1 MSQQTFNNQIL
12 VEPQAASKFTV
23 GIAPRVNPLATG
35 RVIVIGESE
44 GGAPNI
50 INWFTDKASAKGVL
64 RGGDALREIGYI
76 FNPSP
81 QHDGAPYVGF
91 VRAQVAVQ
99 GSVDLT
105 SIIVKS
111 RDYGVYTNDIRV
123 KTENG
128 TLGSTTK
135 KITIIYGDKTEVF
148 DNLGLALD
156 IQYVG
161 SETDGKIEITAG
173 NYIVGTDGGTGVENT
188 DFNFNMAESSYDTI
202 SKVAKA
208 IDALDDWTCI
218 ANANAPAGSGAL
230 SSLYLNT
237 LAAVTCKSSAL
248 ALQAYPRMCMQALN
262 NESAFVL
269 ATYVSDALPDTQVE
283 ANLTSGASPSMDNT
297 AIAAALTLIEEA
309 NCQIVFLDSETLA
322 SQVLVE
328 AHCRTNAYFRMG
340 VCGYASSATKALSIT
355 ASLAVS
361 QTMNSGHMAGVA
373 CGVKD
378 LAEDGSGEE
387 TLAPKFF
394 AAKVAGLIAGQPVSQ
409 PITRKVFQAQGM
421 QYEYTKDERKQL
433 IQGGVISAKYM
444 DGVGWVITQ
453 GVNTLLNNVNLWD
466 PASNA
471 SPEISLMRSAG
482 QFEKEITVAADRIF
496 IGGTVGIGRSTIVAF
511 VEGFCDDKVNDGT
524 LAENDSDPD
533 NILPAWEN
541 VIATRL
547 ASGDG
552 WSVSVSIRLNNP
564 MNFFLFEAVAVL

>member
-1 MSQQTFNNQIL
+1 MSQQVFNNKIL
-12 VEPQAASKFTV
+12 IEPQAASKFSV

-35 RVIVIGESE
+35 RVIVIAESE

-50 INWFTDKASAKGVL
+50 IHWFTDKAGAKDVL

-76 FNPSP
+76 FNPSS

-99 GSVDLT
+99 GSIDFT
-105 SIIVKS
+105 SIIIKS

-123 KTENG
+123 KTEEG
-128 TLGSTTK
+128 TVGATTI
-135 KITIIYGDKTEVF
+135 KITIISGDETEVF

-161 SETDGKIEITAG
+161 SETEGKIEITAG
-173 NYIVGTDGGTGVENT
+173 DYITGTDGDLGTENT

-218 ANANAPAGSGAL
+218 ANTNAPAGSGAL

-237 LAAVTCKSSAL
+237 LAAAACKSSAI
-248 ALQAYPRMCMQALN
+248 ALLAYPRMCMQALN
-262 NESAFVL
+262 NESAFVE
-269 ATYVSDALPDTQVE
+269 ATYVSDALPATQAE
-283 ANLTSGASPSMDNT
+283 ANLASGASPSMDNT
-297 AIAAALTLIEEA
+297 TIATALTLIDEA
-309 NCQIVFLDSETLA
+309 NCQIVFLDSVTLA

-328 AHCRTNAYFRMG
+328 THCRTNAYFRMG
-340 VCGYASSATKALSIT
+340 VCGYASVATKALSIT
-355 ASLAVS
+355 GALLVS
-361 QTMNSGHMAGVA
+361 QTMNSGYMAGVA
-373 CGVKD
+373 CGPKD
-378 LAEDGSGEE
+378 LAEDGSGVE

-409 PITRKVFQAQGM
+409 PITRKVIQVQGM
-421 QYEYTKDERKQL
+421 QYEYTKTEREQL
-433 IQGGVISAKYM
+433 IRGGVISAKYL

-453 GVNTLLNNVNLWD
+453 GVTTLLNNLNLWD

-471 SPEISLMRSAG
+471 SPEISLMRSSG
-482 QFEKEITVAADRIF
+482 QFTKELTVTADRVF
-496 IGGTVGIGRSTIVAF
+496 IGGTVGVGRSTIVAF
-511 VEGFCDDKVNDGT
+511 VEGFCDDKVQDGT
-524 LAENDSDPD
+524 LAEDDSDPD

-541 VIATRL
+541 VTATRL

-564 MNFFLFEAVAVL
+564 FNFFLFEAVAIL